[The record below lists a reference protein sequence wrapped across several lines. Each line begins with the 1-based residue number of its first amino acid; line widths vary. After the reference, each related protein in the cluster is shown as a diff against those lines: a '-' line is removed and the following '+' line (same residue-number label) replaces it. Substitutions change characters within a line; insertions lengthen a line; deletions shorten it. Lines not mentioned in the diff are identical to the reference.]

1 MSAGAWGSKDKLGK
15 VKMSMEFI
23 INKLST
29 IDRLSVVK
37 FSTDATRVC
46 RLRQITKESQEEIKR
61 DVNLLESE
69 GNTNIAAG
77 LEMAIAVLAA
87 RRYNEGRTVA
97 IMLMSDSEEN
107 IRKVAEEV
115 DIGNVP
121 VFTLGFGENQD
132 AKVI

>member
-1 MSAGAWGSKDKLGK
+1 M
-15 VKMSMEFI
+15 
-23 INKLST
+23 
-29 IDRLSVVK
+29 
-37 FSTDATRVC
+37 
-46 RLRQITKESQEEIKR
+46 RQITKESQEEIKR